1 MAKSLLNL
9 VDNIAEGLHKI
20 KWKYK
25 HDNDK
30 SETCW
35 IKHFKWENFGE
46 IFFEK
51 FREFG
56 VFTQKVNLVKYN
68 SRGCPWNFILPKVSS
83 RENLFS
89 IFSVG
94 AKWLYAIMY
103 NVSNL
108 FQYLPCYQY
117 YPLVL
122 VELLW
127 TCPLYHDTL
136 LVLLFPLFVF
146 LTFLGGTFE
155 SSGTGPI
162 LKARNE
168 PITSSSLSSQY
179 ISLTSFLYRSS
190 IIWFLI
196 VRSNLMGTL
205 QGVLSP
211 LWTRGHWR

>member
-35 IKHFKWENFGE
+35 IKHFKWGNFGE

-168 PITSSSLSSQY
+168 PITSSPPG
-179 ISLTSFLYRSS
+179 I
-190 IIWFLI
+190 
-196 VRSNLMGTL
+196 
-205 QGVLSP
+205 
-211 LWTRGHWR
+211 